1 MKVGWINFLNTLP
14 FDFEK
19 VGIKP
24 DIDIQII
31 KDYPAVLNK
40 LLKEGK
46 IDIGIISSAE
56 YIENYK
62 GYLILP
68 DLSISSCK
76 DVKSVSILSN
86 TPLEDIKELYLTK
99 ASKSSVLLTKIIF
112 KEFLKK
118 DIIYHSLENWENLEK
133 KSVLFIGDA
142 AILFKDKFKYVY
154 DLSYL
159 WYKYTKMPFT
169 FALWCVRKDFYK
181 DHLKEVLL
189 FHKLLIQTKERFFN
203 DIDKYLD
210 NINFDKDFAKEYLLN
225 LDYNLEK
232 KHIESLKKFSEYLLK
247 NGFIKELTEFRFTDK
262 LIITNDGTTTI
273 YNSNYEEA
281 YHSIKAGAY
290 TESLYKFI
298 IPCNIENLA
307 KEGSIKILDVGFGLG
322 YNVATAITFAKQINK
337 DVKIEFISIE
347 KDENILE
354 KIKILDIP
362 ENLKYAYS
370 LINSLK
376 EGEILL
382 NNKIFKTLEIDKD
395 NIKITV
401 IIGEGREIIKE
412 LAEKG
417 EKFDAVFYDPFSPKV
432 NTEMWSVDLF
442 KLIRKIMKGTA
453 IFATYSASLAVRKG
467 LLEAGFKI
475 SVVPPVGRKS
485 SSTIATIS
493 GDIPPMPEKE
503 EKRLKNSPFAIS
515 YKDESFSLSSK
526 EIQERYEEE
535 VKSFSTF

>member
-62 GYLILP
+62 DYLILP
-68 DLSISSCK
+68 DLSISSYK

-86 TPLEDIKELYLTK
+86 TALEDIKELYLTK

-118 DIIYHSLENWENLEK
+118 DVIYHSLENWENLEE

-181 DHLKEVLL
+181 NHLKEVLL

-247 NGFIKELTEFRFTDK
+247 NEFIKEIPEFRFTDK
-262 LIITNDGTTTI
+262 LIITNTLSEKL
-273 YNSNYEEA
+273 NS
-281 YHSIKAGAY
+281 K
-290 TESLYKFI
+290 
-298 IPCNIENLA
+298 
-307 KEGSIKILDVGFGLG
+307 GSI
-322 YNVATAITFAKQINK
+322 YT
-337 DVKIEFISIE
+337 S
-347 KDENILE
+347 
-354 KIKILDIP
+354 
-362 ENLKYAYS
+362 
-370 LINSLK
+370 
-376 EGEILL
+376 
-382 NNKIFKTLEIDKD
+382 
-395 NIKITV
+395 
-401 IIGEGREIIKE
+401 
-412 LAEKG
+412 
-417 EKFDAVFYDPFSPKV
+417 
-432 NTEMWSVDLF
+432 
-442 KLIRKIMKGTA
+442 
-453 IFATYSASLAVRKG
+453 
-467 LLEAGFKI
+467 
-475 SVVPPVGRKS
+475 
-485 SSTIATIS
+485 
-493 GDIPPMPEKE
+493 
-503 EKRLKNSPFAIS
+503 
-515 YKDESFSLSSK
+515 
-526 EIQERYEEE
+526 
-535 VKSFSTF
+535 